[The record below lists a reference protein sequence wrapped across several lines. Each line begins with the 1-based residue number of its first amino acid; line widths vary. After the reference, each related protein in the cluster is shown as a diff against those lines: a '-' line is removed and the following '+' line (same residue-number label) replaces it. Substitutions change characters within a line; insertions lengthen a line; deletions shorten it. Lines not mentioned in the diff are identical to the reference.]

1 MTAEVLLLVTGLDAG
16 YDGSQVLQGIDMTVN
31 TGEIVAVIGRNGV
44 GKTTLMRSLI
54 GLIRGSA
61 GSIVFKDVTISGMTA
76 DARAHLGIGYIPQGR
91 DVFPR
96 MSVEENLQVGEL
108 INGSRAGKLYDL
120 VYDLFPLL
128 KERRNQQAGT
138 MSGGEQQQLV
148 IGRALIGNPSLMLLD
163 EPSEGI
169 QPSIVDDICR
179 AMTTINKELG
189 TTILFVEQNLDM
201 IIRLSQRCYVM
212 EKGRIIAEI
221 SSDDLREPAVVR
233 SYLQV

>member
-1 MTAEVLLLVTGLDAG
+1 
-16 YDGSQVLQGIDMTVN
+16 
-31 TGEIVAVIGRNGV
+31 
-44 GKTTLMRSLI
+44 
-54 GLIRGSA
+54 
-61 GSIVFKDVTISGMTA
+61 
-76 DARAHLGIGYIPQGR
+76 
-91 DVFPR
+91 
-96 MSVEENLQVGEL
+96 MSVEENLLVGEL

-128 KERRNQQAGT
+128 KERRKQQAGT

-201 IIRLSQRCYVM
+201 IIRLGQRCYVM

-221 SSDDLREPAVVR
+221 SSDDLREPGGGTQLLASVINCGGPAAC
-233 SYLQV
+233 LAGA